1 MSQLNLPNWPD
12 SVFKEGD
19 DSIFELSHTGLPS
32 KNKNDAYMAAVKN
45 WITYRQSVY
54 YDVME
59 ATEIVQNGLEDAN
72 EFLKFKTLAEPRID
86 KMKAQCDAHD
96 TSMDNTKAE
105 LIKYKSDYFTK
116 KHPELGEAA
125 KLNIREEFLRLTKF
139 IQVLKQ
145 KIHAEMFRIL
155 EEKEKE
161 EKPAVVQGATAQAS
175 GGTTKVEVSY
185 DPMSTYNPLIW
196 KDCKL
201 TMNTTWLQYID

>member
-1 MSQLNLPNWPD
+1 MTNLEIPDWPE
-12 SVFKEGD
+12 SVFKD
-19 DSIFELSHTGLPS
+19 DSYFEQAHTRLPS
-32 KNKNDAYMAAVKN
+32 ANKNNAYVAAVKS
-45 WITYRQSVY
+45 WKTHRQSVY
-54 YDVME
+54 YEIIE

-72 EFLKFKTLAEPRID
+72 EFLKFKHLDEPRIT

-105 LIKYKSDYFTK
+105 LIKYKSKHFTR

-145 KIHAEMFRIL
+145 TIHAEMFRIL

-161 EKPAVVQGATAQAS
+161 EKPVVAQGATAQAS

-196 KDCKL
+196 KDCK
-201 TMNTTWLQYID
+201 